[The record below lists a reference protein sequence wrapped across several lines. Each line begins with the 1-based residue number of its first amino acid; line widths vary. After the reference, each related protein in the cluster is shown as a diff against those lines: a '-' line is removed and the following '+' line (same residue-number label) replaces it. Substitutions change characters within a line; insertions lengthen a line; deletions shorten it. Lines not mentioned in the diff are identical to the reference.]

1 MPGVNVSASTDRIWL
16 VYMLL
21 LFLLEHRRRQPY
33 LERDCFT
40 TTTTL
45 QLFACS
51 KTYSRERLFDPMAE
65 SSNSQRSLREE
76 GNVGGR
82 LSIWCYTGEK
92 LTSTDLHGPGA
103 RTTPPPL
110 EGGGEAAEPLVEGFW
125 PRLGDVFPLIWQ
137 CSYSLY
143 LFDSALRSPQ
153 HFSSPLFDNSHWQIT
168 GYSRRGSHS
177 RGRGSNRRGE
187 HNRLGGAR

>member
-1 MPGVNVSASTDRIWL
+1 MASMPGVNVSASTDRIWL

-21 LFLLEHRRRQPY
+21 LFLLEQRRRQPY

-51 KTYSRERLFDPMAE
+51 KTYSRERLLDPMAE

-92 LTSTDLHGPGA
+92 LTPTDLHGPGA
-103 RTTPPPL
+103 RTTLPPL
-110 EGGGEAAEPLVEGFW
+110 EGFW
-125 PRLGDVFPLIWQ
+125 PRLRDVLPLIWQ

-143 LFDSALRSPQ
+143 LFDSALRSQQ
-153 HFSSPLFDNSHWQIT
+153 HFSTPLFEKPYWQTT
-168 GYSRRGSHS
+168 GYSRRG
-177 RGRGSNRRGE
+177 
-187 HNRLGGAR
+187 